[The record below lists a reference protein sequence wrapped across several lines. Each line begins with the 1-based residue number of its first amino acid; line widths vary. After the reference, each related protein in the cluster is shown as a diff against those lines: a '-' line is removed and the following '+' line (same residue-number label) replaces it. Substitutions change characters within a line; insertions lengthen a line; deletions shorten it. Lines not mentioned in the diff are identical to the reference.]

1 MLLFIW
7 ISYPKR
13 LIVARKTNTM
23 LIGSFVGLGLLLLI
37 VAVLLF
43 SKGNI
48 FAKKIKFYAFFD
60 ASLNGLDVG
69 APVKFKGV
77 RVGTVESIEIIYDDD
92 TDEASAAVLFSID
105 ANLFQT
111 VRGNRIR
118 VDDYELFYHEQISRG
133 LAAKLSMESIVT
145 GKLYVG
151 LDYEKNNQVRHVQE
165 IAIRQLRQMPT
176 VTNSLDEFKE
186 SFDAVMKRLSRVE
199 FEKISKK
206 IISVLDNVN
215 KKIDSVDFSSINDAM
230 SAISDV
236 LAFDSDTRQSLDNCL
251 RQCVKTL
258 RSLRVLLDYIERN
271 PNALVAGKAL

>member
-1 MLLFIW
+1 MARRANAMLVGTFVGIGL
-7 ISYPKR
+7 
-13 LIVARKTNTM
+13 LI
-23 LIGSFVGLGLLLLI
+23 LIG
-37 VAVLLF
+37 AVLLF
-43 SKGNI
+43 SNGK
-48 FAKKIKFYAFFD
+48 FFTKKINFCAFFD

-77 RVGTVESIEIIYDDD
+77 RVGIVESIEIIYDDD

-151 LDYEKNNQVRHVQE
+151 LDYIKNDQIRHMQD
-165 IAIRQLRQMPT
+165 ISMPQMRQMPT
-176 VTNSLDEFKE
+176 VATNLDEFMA

-215 KKIDSVDFSSINDAM
+215 KKIDNVDFSSINDAM

-236 LAFDSDTRQSLDNCL
+236 LAFDSDTRKSLDNCL